1 MNALTLFIFSLC
13 IVLPSFTSVQAGEV
27 DKFPLLKTE
36 DYNFEAGGNTRS
48 KFILFI
54 GDSVGAVD
62 LGQKV
67 KDSMKAYEK
76 DLGAYFKPG
85 ELNTFIDQINVRTK
99 RDVIKGDLSDAKAR
113 QVLSIF
119 GNELI
124 GKIADRIM
132 EKQGVKD
139 KARRDLWVAKIL
151 GPYNQCNRR
160 ATNAYY
166 HSKQCLEALAGS
178 LVPNTGTALV
188 YELSKANL
196 ASNLAAHEQPAF
208 LDQQVNHYLGC
219 IRKAGSDPS
228 AGEVT
233 NCSIAAMKIGVKN
246 VTKTSLAK
254 QVMPS
259 VDGNKAQYQ
268 KIENAVYPQFQ
279 GCVDSV
285 GGNPNADLVKE
296 FYGCIDT
303 LVMNTG
309 GEVVSF
315 KINSTPAITQSFS
328 KNEVSKLSAEKI
340 QEFKLCMRDLQ
351 KRNIRKDGMLDTTVC
366 ETKVTN
372 SITYAVIMNS
382 FDETAKSSA
391 SSPKEHSV
399 LLQKGKKA
407 LDSCWNPSMAVATR
421 ESCIRKSVISF
432 ADSVAVVSFDKA
444 IPSDLKAKATIQ
456 RDGLAELKKCLETN
470 LPKNPSEDSGLNSK
484 IDKCKYGVTLSVA
497 VKTAE
502 ESIKDLGKDLP
513 PAKLQ
518 AMLKSIVHDDF
529 KKCLGKEPS
538 DKVLDR
544 CSNDLKITSAKEI
557 SEALFAKNI
566 DDFVTKNGG
575 AQKLGL
581 TDTTIANYKQTLTR
595 ETNQCIEQGKSQADV
610 MVPINKCLKGS
621 IKNLALYLG
630 NAQFSASTNDMYKDR
645 KADGDRLS
653 ANFQKSLRECL
664 AAKDSAQHS
673 IGDYTANIDTCS
685 DKVGKSA
692 MLTVGTDQIDFS
704 LNNYLAD
711 APNNNQAQARAQ
723 IRTKLLGTFQQCLKT
738 SKDTNPCIDNMKRD
752 ATQTIV
758 LAYGASQVKSQLT
771 LNESPAKI
779 KTIEETFKACTAKAK
794 NGEKLSAELDEC
806 IKAYAIEFAKTL
818 GEMKVVPL
826 LKKTLGTDDYN
837 KNKAQTDTLINNY
850 KQCLQNLYPVSM
862 ADGFMEKLAIC
873 TKGLEQKTI
882 GFVKSVVNNWMNESE
897 SNDKVSKQLKDEF
910 SLFLPCLGAVLPGE
924 PWSEDN
930 DKQVDS
936 MLKPV
941 AILLGQYIDY
951 DINVAGK
958 TLQEITAQL
967 AKDLSE
973 QGPDK
978 AKTGIV
984 DLLAKNG
991 ALDQLLKTMV
1001 RSNVVD
1007 AFKAIPDKEIPA
1019 SLKEDLTKRETIN
1032 AIFEGEFGK
1041 RLKEKTL
1048 NSIIKPAL
1056 LQGADLSGPALTK
1069 AQDDIKNDV
1078 VVELVNSSRFGTK
1091 LVDYSIEKSLKETGW
1106 FTKFV
1111 GKALY
1116 SKDAFVWSN
1125 LKTTP
1130 SGQAA
1135 EKFIKDN
1142 VLMPKF
1148 QGKKMDPAE
1157 EKKLMDQ
1164 AEEMVTQAVKKYSD
1178 EKKGNK

>member
-1 MNALTLFIFSLC
+1 MNTLKLFLLSLC
-13 IVLPSFTSVQAGEV
+13 FVLSPLTPAVAAEV

-36 DYNFEAGGNTRS
+36 DYNLASGGNTRS

-85 ELNTFIDQINVRTK
+85 ELNTLIDQINARTK
-99 RDVIKGDLSDAKAR
+99 KDIIKGDLSDAKAR

-132 EKQGVKD
+132 EKQGVKE

-196 ASNLAAHEQPAF
+196 ASNLASHEQPAF

-259 VDGNKAQYQ
+259 VDNNKAQYQ

-279 GCVDSV
+279 GCVDNV
-285 GGNPNADLVKE
+285 GGDPNADLVKE

-315 KINSTPAITQSFS
+315 
-328 KNEVSKLSAEKI
+328 
-340 QEFKLCMRDLQ
+340 
-351 KRNIRKDGMLDTTVC
+351 RNIRKDGMLDTTVC

-372 SITYAVIMNS
+372 SITYAVILNS

-391 SSPKEHSV
+391 SSPKEHSS

-456 RDGLAELKKCLETN
+456 KEGLAELKKCLETN
-470 LPKNPSEDSGLNSK
+470 LPKKPSEDSGLNGK

-518 AMLKSIVHDDF
+518 AMLKSIVQEDF
-529 KKCLGKEPS
+529 KKCLGKEPT

-544 CSNDLKITSAKEI
+544 CSTDLKITSAKEI

-566 DDFVTKNGG
+566 DDFVAKNGG

-581 TDTTIANYKQTLTR
+581 TNTTIANYKQSLTR

-610 MVPINKCLKGS
+610 MIPINKCLKGS

-630 NAQFSASTNDMYKDR
+630 NAQFSASTSDMYKDR
-645 KADGDRLS
+645 KAEGDRLS
-653 ANFQKSLRECL
+653 ADFQKSLRECL

-692 MLTVGTDQIDFS
+692 MLSVGTDQIDYS

-711 APNNNQAQARAQ
+711 APNSNQAQTRAQ
-723 IRTKLLGTFQQCLKT
+723 IKTKLLGSFQQCLKT

-779 KTIEETFKACTAKAK
+779 KTIEEAFKVCTAKAK
-794 NGEKLSAELDEC
+794 NGDKLSTELDEC

-837 KNKAQTDTLINNY
+837 KNKTQTDTLMNNY

-897 SNDKVSKQLKDEF
+897 SSDKVSKQLKDEF

-1116 SKDAFVWSN
+1116 SKDAFDWSN

-1130 SGQAA
+1130 SGKAA
-1135 EKFIKDN
+1135 ERFIKDN
-1142 VLMPKF
+1142 VLLPKF
-1148 QGKKMDPAE
+1148 QGKKVDPAE